1 MQCSLKLNSIRGL
14 VSFIR
19 VSCFLDN
26 LFNLETGHYL
36 EVGVELVQIGGG
48 TMVFY
53 GGGTQLCAHILESFV
68 IQSGGRE
75 EGQHKMCF
83 TKKRVRRILNMASLH
98 GLPRL

>member
-26 LFNLETGHYL
+26 LFNLGTGHYL

-48 TMVFY
+48 TMIFY
-53 GGGTQLCAHILESFV
+53 GGDT
-68 IQSGGRE
+68 
-75 EGQHKMCF
+75 
-83 TKKRVRRILNMASLH
+83 
-98 GLPRL
+98 